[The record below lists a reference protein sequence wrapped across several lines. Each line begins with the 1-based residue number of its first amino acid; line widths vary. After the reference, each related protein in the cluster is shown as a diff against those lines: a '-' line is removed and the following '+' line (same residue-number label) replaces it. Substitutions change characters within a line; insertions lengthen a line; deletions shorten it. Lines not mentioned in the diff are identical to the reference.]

1 MNKQMVLSTLEE
13 LGFMT
18 EEVGTSGYYFK
29 FEDLGILYMPDDDDD
44 FLRFAVPNIFEV
56 TEENK
61 PFVLDVI
68 NAVNLAIKYSKTCV
82 NDDEVW
88 IYYEYRV
95 FGEEHLEEIVEH
107 CMLLLQV
114 TYALFYR
121 KVEGDDT
128 LPYADEDNDDNDLE
142 EEG

>member
-44 FLRFAVPNIFEV
+44 FLRFAVPNIFDV

-128 LPYADEDNDDNDLE
+128 LPYADEENDDNDLE

>member
-128 LPYADEDNDDNDLE
+128 LPYVDEENDDNDLE

>member
-56 TEENK
+56 TEENN

-128 LPYADEDNDDNDLE
+128 LPYADEENDDNDLE

>member
-128 LPYADEDNDDNDLE
+128 LPYADEENDDNDLE